1 LTEPTHDV
9 KTHAAPAEGAEPDQF
24 VKRVVQVI
32 ELLAFFSFSPALV
45 IPFVA
50 LDRVHLGD
58 QAGRL
63 AASPVF
69 RGDLSTLPNRPV
81 DVGSAIPMNEG
92 HAYYTFA
99 FAPRG
104 ASRFWMQ

>member
-1 LTEPTHDV
+1 V

-24 VKRVVQVI
+24 VKRLLQVI

-69 RGDLSTLPNRPV
+69 RGD
-81 DVGSAIPMNEG
+81 
-92 HAYYTFA
+92 
-99 FAPRG
+99 PR
-104 ASRFWMQ
+104 AVCP